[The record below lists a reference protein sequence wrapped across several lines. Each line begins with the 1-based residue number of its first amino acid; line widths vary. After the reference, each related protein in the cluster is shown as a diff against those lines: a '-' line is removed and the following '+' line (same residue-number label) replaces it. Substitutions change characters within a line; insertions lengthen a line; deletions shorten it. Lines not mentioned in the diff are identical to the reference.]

1 MILEPQ
7 WAEKRIEL
15 SLSLDKITYSGD
27 EGLLTQVWINLIHNA
42 IKFTPEKGEIGVSL
56 ENGEKEVMIRISDT
70 GAGISEE
77 DRMHIFERFYKADKA
92 RDRALGGS
100 GLGLSLVKKIVEL
113 HDGTVTV
120 ESRAGSGSVFTV
132 TLPLKK

>member
-1 MILEPQ
+1 MGGID
-7 WAEKRIEL
+7 L
-15 SLSLDKITYSGD
+15 SLSLGKITYSGD

-42 IKFTPEKGEIGVSL
+42 IKFTPEQGEINVALTDG
-56 ENGEKEVMIRISDT
+56 GESVVCQISDT
-70 GAGISEE
+70 GSGISEE

-92 RDRALGGS
+92 RDRAQGGS

-113 HDGTVTV
+113 HGGTVTV
-120 ESRAGSGSVFTV
+120 ESQAGEGSTFTV